1 LKYNHREM
9 KILREISLCLLLF
22 GPLAA
27 QEQVVEVTS
36 DPPGALVVVDHLVRG
51 KTPLTITELQPGQ
64 HHFRVSF
71 GPGYHP
77 FLQDLE
83 IKPSHS
89 ESCHVVLSPVTET
102 SLNEGVRLLKEGKVA
117 EAEVALHRA
126 LRELPK
132 QPEAFW
138 WLGRLAY
145 ERQQDEQAVR
155 HLRQYAQY
163 FPTESRVHLLL
174 GELHKRGG
182 RPNASY
188 TSYKLALLNS
198 VEMGHALEDVP
209 PATWEAIRAAGEPV
223 APIEQMRLAYLYEM
237 KGRIPEA
244 LQWMER
250 AVNELYSD
258 RKLRPL
264 Q

>member
-1 LKYNHREM
+1 M
-9 KILREISLCLLLF
+9 KILREISLCCLLL

-51 KTPLTITELQPGQ
+51 KTPLTLTELEPGQ
-64 HHFRVSF
+64 HHFRVSY
-71 GPGYHP
+71 GPGFRP
-77 FLQDLE
+77 FRQEIE
-83 IKPSHS
+83 IKPNHS
-89 ESCHVVLSPVTET
+89 ESCHVVLSPITET
-102 SLNEGVRLLKEGKVA
+102 SLNEGVKLLKEGQVA
-117 EAEVALHRA
+117 AAEEALHRA
-126 LRELPK
+126 LRESPR

-145 ERQQDEQAVR
+145 ERHEDEKAVEY
-155 HLRQYAQY
+155 LREYAQY
-163 FPTESRVHLLL
+163 FPKESRVHLLL
-174 GELHKRGG
+174 GELHKRAG
-182 RPNASY
+182 RPSAAY

-198 VEMGHALEDVP
+198 IEMEHALKDVP
-209 PATWEAIRAAGEPV
+209 PATWEAIKAAGEPA
-223 APIEQMRLAYLYEM
+223 APIQQMRLAYLYEM
-237 KGRIPEA
+237 KGRIPQA

-258 RKLRPL
+258 RIVRPI